1 MKFPAKVNGWSER
14 RAIRT
19 TYGLDL
25 QEVPLWMSFN
35 TGLPIAA
42 RKVSRAA

>member
-1 MKFPAKVNGWSER
+1 MFPAKVNGWAER
-14 RAIRT
+14 RPIRT

-25 QEVPLWMSFN
+25 HEVPLWMSFN
-35 TGLPIAA
+35 TGLPIAG